1 MSDSLYATQK
11 ISEILVEILEGKRIM
26 YIWPMVFAII
36 VAGGSGT
43 RMKTEIP
50 KQFCL
55 LAEKPIL
62 YYSVR
67 AFIDSFPSIK
77 IKLVLPSIYASKE
90 HPFLAP
96 LKEFEQI
103 DIIEGGVNRFES
115 VLNGLNSIDEEH
127 GIVFIHDAVRP
138 FINDTLLQRCYTESL
153 LKGNAIPQI
162 AVKDSLRQITMD
174 KNWAVDRNEYRA
186 IQTPQTFKL
195 DLIKKAFKQPYQE
208 IFTDDASVLEADGE
222 KINLVEGL
230 DVNFKITTPIDLIL
244 AETMLLKKVTV

>member
-1 MSDSLYATQK
+1 M
-11 ISEILVEILEGKRIM
+11 IFEGKRIP
-26 YIWPMVFAII
+26 YIWRMVFAII

-67 AFIDSFPSIK
+67 AFITSYPDIK
-77 IKLVLPSIYASKE
+77 IKLVLPAMYADKK
-90 HPFLAP
+90 HPFLAS
-96 LKEFEQI
+96 LKEYHQI
-103 DIIEGGVNRFES
+103 DLIQGGNNRYES
-115 VLNGLNSIDEEH
+115 VRNGLDSIPEEE

-138 FINDTLLQRCYTESL
+138 FIDEALLQRCYAEAL
-153 LKGNAIPQI
+153 IKGNAIPNI
-162 AVKDSLRQITMD
+162 EVKDSLRQINAE
-174 KNWAVDRNEYRA
+174 KNWAVNRSEYRS

-195 DLIKKAFKQPYQE
+195 DVIKKAFKQPYQE
-208 IFTDDASVLEADGE
+208 IFTDDASVLEADGG

-230 DVNFKITTPIDLIL
+230 DMNFKITTPIDLTL
-244 AETMLLKKVTV
+244 AETIILKNASA